1 MTSEAS
7 SMGAV
12 RGTPVPPTEF
22 GTVAGAAVI
31 AECLRTQ
38 ADARPRSWLARLLG
52 RSPLS
57 DASRSWYLGALGE
70 LEVAR
75 RLASLGDGW
84 TVVHSVPV
92 GTQGSDIDHVV
103 VGAAGAFTINTKHH
117 EGARVGV
124 GRRRLFVN
132 GQPTDHL
139 RNARYEAR
147 RTAKLLTAATGTP
160 VPVAAVVVIV
170 GARQVSVREQQE
182 DVTVLEASDL
192 LRWLKLRKPRVD
204 AGQLST
210 LNDVVRA
217 RETWTREVAATTDS
231 AAFAAL
237 QREVVTAKRV
247 RMLWSAAVALGI
259 IGVAG
264 PAATGLYSGLLG

>member
-1 MTSEAS
+1 M
-7 SMGAV
+7 
-12 RGTPVPPTEF
+12 
-22 GTVAGAAVI
+22 
-31 AECLRTQ
+31 
-38 ADARPRSWLARLLG
+38 
-52 RSPLS
+52 
-57 DASRSWYLGALGE
+57 
-70 LEVAR
+70 
-75 RLASLGDGW
+75 
-84 TVVHSVPV
+84 
-92 GTQGSDIDHVV
+92 
-103 VGAAGAFTINTKHH
+103 
-117 EGARVGV
+117 
-124 GRRRLFVN
+124 
-132 GQPTDHL
+132 
-139 RNARYEAR
+139 
-147 RTAKLLTAATGTP
+147 
-160 VPVAAVVVIV
+160 
-170 GARQVSVREQQE
+170 
-182 DVTVLEASDL
+182 LEASDL